1 MTISSQSIKLFA
13 DVLNQT
19 KKLDFRTYI
28 YFFDFELMFVF
39 QDRYRLCFLD
49 CVMKISFN
57 WSEKSNLYDTS
68 SEQHVDIIII
78 HLNTKRNPIKKRII

>member
-1 MTISSQSIKLFA
+1 MYSQSIKLIS
-13 DVLNQT
+13 DVLNQ
-19 KKLDFRTYI
+19 KKSWTFKHI
-28 YFFDFELMFVF
+28 YFFDFELMIIF

-68 SEQHVDIIII
+68 SEKQDDIIII
-78 HLNTKRNPIKKRII
+78 HLNDF